1 MQLRSLKVVV
11 ASFCLFAL
19 TWRVGFHVPNLASPQ
34 LAWHSNMLLW
44 VSAFT
49 LAAAAVAT
57 ILGMRPNNSKRFTL
71 CCDVAYMLVLVVGIS
86 VLVA

>member
-19 TWRVGFHVPNLASPQ
+19 TCRMGFHVLNLAPSQ
-34 LAWHSNMLLW
+34 ILRHSNMLLW